1 MKAIERVF
9 DTICLIAKIIA
20 AILLGVML
28 VVSLVEI
35 IRRYIVGQSFP
46 WADELIRYC
55 IVGVAMLGGAAAF
68 RQPGG
73 LVAFDLL
80 INSLKGVPRLVF
92 ELLINTISI
101 WFAGFMFL
109 NAYKTITTPSIVK
122 QISIGLQVSM
132 FWPYLPI
139 VLGLALIV
147 LFALERYFMLIGGY
161 LAEKKGLSE
170 SGEGGTKA

>member
-1 MKAIERVF
+1 MKAIERVL
-9 DTICLIAKIIA
+9 DTVCLIAKMIA
-20 AILLGVML
+20 AALLGVML

-35 IRRYIVGQSFP
+35 VRRYIVGQSFP

-68 RQPGG
+68 RQSGG

-80 INSLKGVPRLVF
+80 LNRLKGTARLIL
-92 ELLINTISI
+92 ELLINTICI
-101 WFAGFMFL
+101 CFAGFMFM

-139 VLGLALIV
+139 VLGLGLIV
-147 LFALERYFMLIGGY
+147 LFAVERYFRLIADY
-161 LAEKKGLSE
+161 SAEKKGLSDT
-170 SGEGGTKA
+170 GEGGAKA